1 VIRKG
6 IVMAALVT
14 TTIVTC
20 LRAARLPNQFAT
32 EHWLVDYRFGVV
44 KRGLVGSVVALITAA
59 LHTRPSQAAI
69 NALAVAAFVIFCAAI
84 VWVSVRMVR
93 RSHWSSEVALAAL
106 VFLSSP
112 FVVMSAHLVGY
123 YDNIVV
129 SLAIVSLALVFAGR
143 IGSAAIV
150 QGLSLLVHENTL
162 LIAFPAVVW
171 ATFVTAPPSNP
182 PRRRLLPLLLP
193 IVIFALLAVRQGTAP
208 HHLEHSL
215 TQQLSTYPFVATTL
229 PDVRVPHWITIGFWE
244 SYVLHQGHFQE
255 RLLSQAMIALVFPSM
270 LALVGVLFAGDALA
284 AVSAQAAAVLA
295 ICLVPQSM
303 HLLVW
308 DTTRTWTYSILCAFL
323 LLWVDIE
330 SGPERPRSSQF
341 ARVVALAALLVNAI
355 AVTPLMDGLKEHF
368 EVATRL
374 WLYAPVFAV
383 GVGLARQSPPRR
395 SGEPD
400 GKLVT

>member
-1 VIRKG
+1 
-6 IVMAALVT
+6 MATLVA

-59 LHTRPSQAAI
+59 LRTRPSQAAI
-69 NALAVAAFVIFCAAI
+69 NALAVAAFIIFCAAI
-84 VWVSVRMVR
+84 VWVCVRMLQ
-93 RSHWSSEVALAAL
+93 RSHWSSDVALAAL

-112 FVVMSAHLVGY
+112 FVVMSAHLIGY

-162 LIAFPAVVW
+162 LIAFPAVLW
-171 ATFVTAPPSNP
+171 ATLVTAPPSSA
-182 PRRRLLPLLLP
+182 PRRRLLPLPLLLP
-193 IVIFALLAVRQGTAP
+193 LAVFGLLVLRQGTAP
-208 HHLEHSL
+208 HHLERSL
-215 TQQLSTYPFVATTL
+215 TQHLATYPFVASAL
-229 PDVRVPHWITIGFWE
+229 PDVRVPHWVMIGFWD
-244 SYVLHQGHFQE
+244 SYVLHQGHVQE

-270 LALVGVLFAGDALA
+270 LALLGVLFAGDALA
-284 AVSAQAAAVLA
+284 AVSAQAAALLA
-295 ICLVPQSM
+295 ICLLPQSM
-303 HLLVW
+303 HLMVW
-308 DTTRTWTYSILCAFL
+308 DTARTWTYSILCAFL
-323 LLWVDIE
+323 LLWIDVE
-330 SGPERPRSSQF
+330 SCPERPRSSQF
-341 ARVVALAALLVNAI
+341 VRFVALAALLVNAI

-368 EVATRL
+368 DVATRV

-383 GVGLARQSPPRR
+383 GVGLARLSPPRAT
-395 SGEPD
+395 GEPD
-400 GKLVT
+400 RPLVT

>member
-1 VIRKG
+1 MIRKA
-6 IVMAALVT
+6 IVTATLLA

-44 KRGLVGSVVALITAA
+44 KRGLVGSVVALVTAA
-59 LHTRPSQAAI
+59 LRTRPSQEAI
-69 NALAVAAFVIFCAAI
+69 NALAVVAFVIFCASI
-84 VWVSVRMVR
+84 VWVSVRMLR
-93 RSHWSSEVALAAL
+93 RSHWSSEVTLAAL
-106 VFLSSP
+106 VFVSSP

-143 IGSAAIV
+143 IGSAALV
-150 QGLSLLVHENTL
+150 QGVSLLVHENTL

-171 ATFVTAPPSNP
+171 AAFLTTSRAGA
-182 PRRRLLPLLLP
+182 RRQRMLPLLLP
-193 IVIFALLAVRQGTAP
+193 IAIFALLVVRQATAP
-208 HHLEHSL
+208 HHLERSL
-215 TQQLSTYPFVATTL
+215 TQHLATYPFVASTL

-255 RLLSQAMIALVFPSM
+255 RVLSQAMIALVLPSM
-270 LALVGVLFAGDALA
+270 LALLGVLFAGDALA
-284 AVSAQAAAVLA
+284 AVSAHAAAVLA
-295 ICLVPQSM
+295 ICLLPQSM

-308 DTTRTWTYSILCAFL
+308 DTARTWTYSILCAFL
-323 LLWVDIE
+323 LVWIDIE
-330 SGPERPRSSQF
+330 ISPERPRSGQF
-341 ARVVALAALLVNAI
+341 VRVVALAALLMNAI
-355 AVTPLMDGLKEHF
+355 EVTPLMDGLKEQF
-368 EVATRL
+368 DIATRL

-383 GVGLARQSPPRR
+383 GVGLAHRSPPQA

-400 GKLVT
+400 HPLVT